1 MDAVLG
7 AAGTSGSGDA
17 LVKDVTTATF
27 QNEVIAASR
36 EVPIIVDLWAP
47 WCGPCKTLGPIL
59 EKAVRALN
67 GKVRMVKV
75 NIDDNPEIAQAL
87 RVQSIPTVYAIH
99 QGRPVDGFMGA
110 LPESQ
115 VKQFLQTILTRTGAG
130 VDEGLEEALAQA
142 KLAIEEGQAAEAAA
156 FLEQVIAEEAANP
169 KVVALLAR
177 AKLAL
182 DDAAGALAVLD
193 AAPSEIAAHAE
204 LEAVR
209 AAIDLARQAED
220 TGPLAELQAAVA
232 ADPSNHQARF
242 DLAMAQF
249 AAGQREAAVDSLL
262 DIVKRDRKWNE
273 EAARKQLVKF
283 FEAWGFDD
291 PLSIEA
297 RRRLSGILFS

>member
-7 AAGTSGSGDA
+7 ATPAAGGDA
-17 LVKDVTTATF
+17 VKDVTTASF
-27 QNEVIAASR
+27 QTDVIAASR
-36 EVPIIVDLWAP
+36 DVPIIVDLWAP
-47 WCGPCKTLGPIL
+47 WCGPCKQLGPVL

-75 NIDDNPEIAQAL
+75 NIDENPEIAQAL
-87 RVQSIPTVYAIH
+87 RVQSIPTVYAIY

-115 VKQFLQTILTRTGAG
+115 VKQFLQTILQRTGAG

-142 KLAIEEGQAAEAAA
+142 KQAIEEGQAAEAAA
-156 FLEQVIAEEAANP
+156 FLTQLAAEEPANA
-169 KVVALLAR
+169 KILALLAR

-182 DDAAGALAVLD
+182 DDRAGALAVLD
-193 AAPSEIAAHAE
+193 SAPPEIAAHGE

-209 AAIDLARQAED
+209 AAVDLARQAEE
-220 TGPLAELQAAVA
+220 TGPLAELQAAVGA
-232 ADPSNHQARF
+232 NAQDHQARF

-262 DIVKRDRKWNE
+262 EIVKRDRKWNE

>member
-1 MDAVLG
+1 MDAMLG
-7 AAGTSGSGDA
+7 SSPAGGGGDF
-17 LVKDVTTATF
+17 VKDVTTASF
-27 QNEVIAASR
+27 QTDVIAASR
-36 EVPIIVDLWAP
+36 DVPIIVDLWAP
-47 WCGPCKTLGPIL
+47 WCGPCKQLGPVL
-59 EKAVRALN
+59 EKSVRALN

-87 RVQSIPTVYAIH
+87 RVQSIPTVYAIY

-115 VKQFLQTILTRTGAG
+115 VKQFLQTILQKTGAG

-142 KLAIEEGQAAEAAA
+142 KHAIEEGQAAEAAA
-156 FLEQVIAEEAANP
+156 FLQQVIAEEAANP

-193 AAPSEIAAHAE
+193 AAPAEIATHAE

-209 AAIDLARQAED
+209 AAIDLAKQAEE
-220 TGPLAELQAAVA
+220 TGPLGELQSAVA
-232 ADPSNHQARF
+232 ANPADHQARF

-249 AAGQREAAVDSLL
+249 AAGEREGAVDSLL
-262 DIVKRDRKWNE
+262 EIVKRDRKWNE